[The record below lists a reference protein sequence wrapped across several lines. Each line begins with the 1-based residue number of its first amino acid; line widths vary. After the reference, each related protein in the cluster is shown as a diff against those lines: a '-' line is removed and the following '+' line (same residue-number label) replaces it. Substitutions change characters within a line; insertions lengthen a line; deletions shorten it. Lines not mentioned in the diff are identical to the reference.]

1 MPGICIPSSNGLL
14 WLRCYRFFHA
24 FVDQSE
30 TAFLFFQ
37 MRLGQM
43 MLKATV
49 LSLAIFTLSEVQF
62 SGMVLANEA

>member
-1 MPGICIPSSNGLL
+1 MAQVLQILSCFRGSVGDCIP
-14 WLRCYRFFHA
+14 
-24 FVDQSE
+24 
-30 TAFLFFQ
+30 FFQ